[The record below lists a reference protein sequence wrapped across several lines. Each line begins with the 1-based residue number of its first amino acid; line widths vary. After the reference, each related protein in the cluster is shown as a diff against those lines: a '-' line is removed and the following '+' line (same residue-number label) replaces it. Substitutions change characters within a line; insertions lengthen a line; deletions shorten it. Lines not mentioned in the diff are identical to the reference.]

1 MQIGPPLATPRRYAH
16 AALLAITVG
25 GALVGCGGGGGD
37 GPGAD
42 LGAPVG
48 DAGPSADL
56 GPGHRDGAAGDGG
69 GTCGAARRFT
79 LAAADWTLAPFRED
93 YLCVV
98 VEVAETTFVHEIHP
112 TIPEGTHHTTVTLVP
127 ASTPVGTM
135 RCSGL
140 SAGPRMI
147 YGSGVG
153 TGPLTFPDGVAV
165 RLPAGQKVMLNLH
178 LFNTGEAPLS
188 GRSGI
193 DVVTMCAEDVREEAE
208 MSLAGK
214 DLGLRVAARSVST
227 QSGRC
232 TMTRDATLF
241 ALMPHMHQTGS
252 HMRVE
257 LARAAGGPRET
268 VFDEPYDFDMQYY
281 RTFAP
286 ALSLR
291 AGDRLHVTCTYD
303 NPGEEMGFGES
314 TEDEMCY
321 AGIYVYPAGA
331 LGTTCT
337 D

>member
-1 MQIGPPLATPRRYAH
+1 MKRFVRS
-16 AALLAITVG
+16 ALGVAG
-25 GALVGCGGGGGD
+25 GALGAVVWTACGGGDTGD
-37 GPGAD
+37 GA
-42 LGAPVG
+42 AP
-48 DAGPSADL
+48 DAGPPADAARVTDL
-56 GPGHRDGAAGDGG
+56 GSPSDGG
-69 GTCGAARRFT
+69 PRDDGGSCGTRTFT
-79 LAAADWTLAPFRED
+79 LAAADWTLAPFSED

-98 VEVAETTFVHEIHP
+98 VEVPETTFVHEFRP
-112 TIPEGTHHTTVTLVP
+112 VIPEGTHHTTVTFVP
-127 ASTPVGTM
+127 ASTPLGTM

-153 TGPLTFPDGVAV
+153 TGPLVFPDGVAV
-165 RLPAGQKVMLNLH
+165 RLPEGQKVMLNLH
-178 LFNTGEAPLS
+178 LFNVSDTPRA

-193 DVVTMCAEDVREEAE
+193 DVVTMCASHVREEAE

-227 QSGRC
+227 QTGRC
-232 TMTRDATLF
+232 TMSRSVRLF

-252 HMRVE
+252 HMRVALE
-257 LARAAGGPRET
+257 RAAGGAPEV
-268 VFDEPYDFDMQYY
+268 VFDEAYDFDMQYY
-281 RTFAP
+281 RTFEP
-286 ALSLR
+286 EVALG

-303 NPGEEMGFGES
+303 NPGEEKGFGES

-321 AGIYVYPAGA
+321 AGIYVFPAGS